1 MATQCLKRILI
12 SVDNCMHLW
21 YTMYIVKEEEMFNM
35 TEAQIIILEGL
46 IELEERE
53 LTQSEYDSLIYEP
66 VYTDIKMNEQDS
78 GRYPE

>member
-1 MATQCLKRILI
+1 
-12 SVDNCMHLW
+12 
-21 YTMYIVKEEEMFNM
+21 M

-46 IELEERE
+46 IELEDRE

-66 VYTDIKMNEQDS
+66 VYTDIKMNEKDS

>member
-1 MATQCLKRILI
+1 
-12 SVDNCMHLW
+12 
-21 YTMYIVKEEEMFNM
+21 MYIVKEEEMFNM

-66 VYTDIKMNEQDS
+66 VYTDIKMNDQDS